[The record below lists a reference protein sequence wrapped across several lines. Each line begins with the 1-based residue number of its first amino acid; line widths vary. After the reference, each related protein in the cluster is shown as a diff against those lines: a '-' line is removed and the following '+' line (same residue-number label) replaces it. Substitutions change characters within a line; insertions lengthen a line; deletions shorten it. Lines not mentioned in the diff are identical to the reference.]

1 MTQTTASPYLLGHD
15 EQELARLE
23 HQANILAPATR
34 TILRLAGITPGMRV
48 LDLGT
53 GAGDV
58 AFEVAELVGP
68 NGSVVGVDQSVKAL
82 RYAAVRAER
91 RNLANVAF
99 LHDDLHTIPI
109 DDRFDAVVGRLIL
122 LYTPDPAA
130 VLRKFAGLV
139 RPGGVVAT
147 MEYEMRAAGTL
158 PPTELSSRVCD
169 WIIGAFD
176 RSGLDPSL
184 GARLGPILRDAGLAD
199 ATVVG
204 LQGYREPGDPAG
216 PKLAAETVRTLLP
229 VIERTGLATA
239 AEVDIDTLEDRLA
252 QDSMAHGTTFK
263 PPTLVGAWARVAS

>member
-1 MTQTTASPYLLGHD
+1 MTQMTSPYLLGHD

-23 HQANILAPATR
+23 HQASVLAPATR
-34 TILRLAGITPGMRV
+34 TILRLAGIGPGMRV

-68 NGSVVGVDQSVKAL
+68 DGSVVGVDQSVKAL

-91 RNLANVAF
+91 RALTNVAF
-99 LHDDLHTIPI
+99 LHDDLHTVPI
-109 DDRFDAVVGRLIL
+109 DGEFDAIVGRLIL
-122 LYTPDPAA
+122 LYTPEPAA
-130 VLRKFAGLV
+130 VLRKFAGLL
-139 RPGGVVAT
+139 RPGGVVAM
-147 MEYEMRAAGTL
+147 MEYEMHAAGTL
-158 PPTELSSRVCD
+158 PPTELSAQAVR
-169 WIIGAFD
+169 WITGAFD

-184 GARLGPILRDAGLAD
+184 GAKLGPIMRDAGFDA

-216 PKLAAETVRTLLP
+216 ALLAAETVRTLLP

-239 AEVDIDTLEDRLA
+239 DEVGIDTLEERLA
-252 QDSMAHGTTFK
+252 RDSVAHGTTFK
-263 PPTLVGAWARVAS
+263 PPTLVGAWAVTS